1 MTAHVTE
8 NQMRTALLDSHRRVL
23 ERIASGAPL
32 RETFETLIRLIEEQ
46 ADGMRCAILLTDPSE
61 QRLRLIAAPNIPE
74 DYKSC
79 MEPFQRIAPGMGP
92 CGVAAYLRKPVYT
105 KDIAT
110 DPLRKDCRDIALRN
124 GLRAIWS
131 TPILADDNSVLGTF
145 TMFYGEPRL
154 PSLEHIQLIDM
165 ATQMVR
171 VAIEA
176 KRGEN
181 ALRQSEA
188 FLAEA
193 RRFGRLIARAAGG
206 QALDDTS
213 GNQSAEAVRLPGG
226 PGRYQGEDLAR
237 GIQPRS
243 HAPVDAGKAMESLTA
258 KERGIL
264 RLVAEGRS
272 NTEIGQILHLSPR
285 TVETYRHRLMQKL
298 NIANLPMLVKFA
310 IRHGITKVE

>member
-1 MTAHVTE
+1 MTA
-8 NQMRTALLDSHRRVL
+8 RTTDEMHAALLDSQRRVL
-23 ERIASGAPL
+23 ERIASGASL

-46 ADGMRCAILLTDPSE
+46 ADGMRCSILLADPAQ
-61 QRLRLIAAPNIPE
+61 QRLRLIAAPSVPE
-74 DYKSC
+74 DYRSG

-105 KDIAT
+105 KDIGT
-110 DPLRKDCRDIALRN
+110 DARWKDCRDIALRN

-145 TMFYGEPRL
+145 AMFYGEPRL
-154 PSLEHIQLIDM
+154 PSPEHIQLIDM

-181 ALRQSEA
+181 ALRQSET

-193 RRFGRLIARAAGG
+193 RRFSQLIAGVAGG
-206 QALDDTS
+206 HPLDDTS
-213 GNQSAEAVRLPGG
+213 GKQAAEAVRLPGG

-237 GIQPRS
+237 ETRLWS
-243 HAPVDAGKAMESLTA
+243 HAPADADKAMESLTA
-258 KERGIL
+258 KERAIL
-264 RLVAEGRS
+264 GLIAEGKS
-272 NTEIGQILHLSPR
+272 NAAVAATLHLSPR

-298 NIANLPMLVKFA
+298 NITNLPALVKFA
-310 IRHGITKVE
+310 IRHGITTLE